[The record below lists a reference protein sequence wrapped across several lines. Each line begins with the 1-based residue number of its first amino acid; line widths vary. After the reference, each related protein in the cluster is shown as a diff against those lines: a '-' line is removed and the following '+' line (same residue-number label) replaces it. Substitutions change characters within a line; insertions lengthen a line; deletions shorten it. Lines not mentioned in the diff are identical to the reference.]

1 MLERRS
7 GASRAD
13 RRNSARYGFNRAHA
27 AAYGAVAVQTAYLKA
42 NYPIEYMTALMSV
55 FREDPERTAG
65 YKTDCRR
72 MGIGVLRPSVN
83 KSGLDFTI
91 EASSDCP
98 EAIRY
103 GLGGIKIVGDGAAA
117 THH

>member
-1 MLERRS
+1 
-7 GASRAD
+7 
-13 RRNSARYGFNRAHA
+13 
-27 AAYGAVAVQTAYLKA
+27 
-42 NYPIEYMTALMSV
+42 MTALMSV

-65 YKTDCRR
+65 YITDCRR

-91 EASSDCP
+91 EASSDSP
-98 EAIRY
+98 EAIRC

-117 THH
+117 HIVEARVFRCRGLRVAD